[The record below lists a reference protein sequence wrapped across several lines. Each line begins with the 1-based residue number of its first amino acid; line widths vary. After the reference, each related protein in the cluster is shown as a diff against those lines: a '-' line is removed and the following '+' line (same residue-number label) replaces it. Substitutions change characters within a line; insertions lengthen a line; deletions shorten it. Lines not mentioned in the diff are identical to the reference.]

1 MFAQIIFRF
10 SEILLNSKKLQ
21 SKLILNIHSKQYYHD
36 MINHSK
42 KLPYKNINIM
52 KHQDDDIYNDTL
64 RCDVIYD
71 ILVNLQKHVE
81 KIQVFN
87 VDEFWPL
94 ETFSICE
101 NLAELRLIEDDES
114 ILYESANVVFFPV
127 LKILEIKCSR
137 DCEILDSLIAP
148 KLEKFVLRQSFKNLK
163 AFLTKSENLKI
174 LKIHDACV
182 DDFQGLDTVKL
193 NLRTLSLG
201 LGSFRVELSFA
212 ELQEDRT
219 WTRTLEDFL
228 RTQLQSLED
237 VTLDF
242 MIFEDNSYKIVKICL
257 SELKLSKLSLKIEE
271 NYTKFKKLSVNNS
284 IKILKFQGYMN
295 NENLKHLISCCPQVT
310 DFTLNCTSTIGSNI
324 IKHIATSMPNMKY
337 FEIDSL
343 ILQIV
348 DQIIFKNVEKLKI
361 RLLNQELWHKIAM
374 ICPNLKELELIDK
387 TVAVLPINIGKV
399 LLLGRHL
406 RTITFNAD
414 MNLICKD
421 GFFDVFM
428 KNYVKIKRINFY
440 AVNFEN
446 LFFNRVGLLTGQR
459 PHIQVCCRNNLF

>member
-1 MFAQIIFRF
+1 
-10 SEILLNSKKLQ
+10 
-21 SKLILNIHSKQYYHD
+21 
-36 MINHSK
+36 MINYSK
-42 KLPYKNINIM
+42 KLPYKNINFM

-64 RCDVIYD
+64 RCDVIFD
-71 ILVNLQKHVE
+71 ILFNLQKHVE

-87 VDEFWPL
+87 IGKFWTL
-94 ETFSICE
+94 DTFSSCE
-101 NLAELRLIEDDES
+101 NLTELRLIDEDES
-114 ILYESANVVFFPV
+114 ILYEAADDVIFPV

-137 DCEILDSLIAP
+137 DCEIPDSIKAP
-148 KLEKFVLRQSFKNLK
+148 KLEKFVLHKSFKNMK
-163 AFLTKSENLKI
+163 AFLSNSKNLKF
-174 LKIHDACV
+174 LKIYDACV

-193 NLRTLSLG
+193 NLKTLSLG

-219 WTRTLEDFL
+219 WTKTLKDFL
-228 RTQLQSLED
+228 RTQSQCLED

-242 MIFEDNSYKIVKICL
+242 IIFEDNSYQIVKTCL

-295 NENLKHLISCCPQVT
+295 NENLKHLISCCPLVT
-310 DFTLNCTSTIGSNI
+310 DFVLNWTSTIGSNI
-324 IKHIATSMPNMKY
+324 FSHIATSMPNMKY
-337 FEIDSL
+337 FEIDAL
-343 ILQIV
+343 IWQIV
-348 DQIIFKNVEKLKI
+348 GQIIFKNVEKLKI
-361 RLLNQELWHKIAM
+361 RLLNQELWHKIAI
-374 ICPNLKELELIDK
+374 ICPNLKELELADK

-406 RTITFNAD
+406 QTITFNAD

-428 KNYVKIKRINFY
+428 KDYVKIKRVNFY
-440 AVNFEN
+440 AVNFDN

-459 PHIQVCCRNNLF
+459 PNIQVCCRNNLFEV